1 MGNFYYYNTWAH
13 KTILINGTWYVITEI
28 VPAGTSE
35 YFNRSPAIVN
45 LDPIKITKISCFLFF
60 KSQYL
65 NMFYLGIDPGVGGRG
80 GEESHRKK
88 NDVLIKPF

>member
-1 MGNFYYYNTWAH
+1 MGNFYYYHTWAH
-13 KTILINGTWYVITEI
+13 KTILINGTWNVITEI
-28 VPAGTSE
+28 VPE
-35 YFNRSPAIVN
+35 HLNIFNRSPAIVN

-65 NMFYLGIDPGVGGRG
+65 NIFYLGIDPGVGGRG